1 MRWTLVQEEEA
12 RPGWYNM
19 AVDMALLELSARHA
33 EGFLR
38 LYQWTPHCLSFGRHE
53 PAVKRYDRDTIAALG
68 LDVVRRPTGGRAV
81 WHGRELTYAVTAPT
95 EAFGPL
101 PAAYRTIHQT
111 LRRALADLGADATL
125 APSPPRGRQHRLD
138 AGACFAQP
146 VGGEIMVGG
155 RKVVGSA
162 QMRRGNVFLQ
172 HGSILLD
179 DDQRMVARVTRGDP
193 PDGTEAPLNRLLGTP
208 VAAGDLADAIA
219 ATARHWTGEWLEDD
233 RGDERAELA
242 AVHSRRFRSSEWTWR
257 R

>member
-12 RPGWYNM
+12 RPGWHNM
-19 AVDMALLELSARHA
+19 AVDMALLELSARHG

-38 LYQWTPHCLSFGRHE
+38 LYRWAPHCLSFGRHE
-53 PAVKRYDRDTIAALG
+53 PARQRYQRRTIESLG

-81 WHGRELTYAVTAPT
+81 WHGRELTYSVTAPT
-95 EAFGPL
+95 AAFGPL
-101 PAAYRTIHQT
+101 QAAYRTIHQT
-111 LRRALADLGADATL
+111 LCRALADLGADATL
-125 APSPPRGRQHRLD
+125 AAPPLPGRQHRLD

-146 VGGEIMVGG
+146 VGGEIVVGG

-162 QMRRGNVFLQ
+162 QMRQGNVFLQ

-179 DDQRMVARVTRGDP
+179 DDQHMVARLTRGDP
-193 PDGTEAPLNRLLGTP
+193 PEGTEAPLNRLLGTP
-208 VAAGDLADAIA
+208 VAVGDLADAVA
-219 ATARHWTGEWLEDD
+219 AAARHWTNEWLQDA

-242 AVHSRRFRSSEWTWR
+242 AEHSGHFRSSEWTWR

>member
-19 AVDMALLELSARHA
+19 AVDMALLELSARHG

-38 LYQWTPHCLSFGRHE
+38 LYQWAPHCLSFGRHE
-53 PAVKRYDRDTIAALG
+53 PARQRYQRDAIEALG

-81 WHGRELTYAVTAPT
+81 WHGRELTYSVTAPT
-95 EAFGPL
+95 AAFGPL
-101 PAAYRTIHQT
+101 QAAYRAVHQT
-111 LRRALADLGADATL
+111 LRHALADLGADATL
-125 APSPPRGRQHRLD
+125 ATSPDRQHAVD

-162 QMRRGNVFLQ
+162 QMRQGNVFLQ

-179 DDQRMVARVTRGDP
+179 DDQHMVARLTRGDP
-193 PDGTEAPLNRLLGTP
+193 PEGTEAPLNRLLDTP
-208 VAAGDLADAIA
+208 VAAGDLADAVAA
-219 ATARHWTGEWLEDD
+219 ATHHWTGEWLQDD
-233 RGDERAELA
+233 RRDERAEIA
-242 AVHSRRFRSSEWTWR
+242 AGHSDGFRSSEWTWR

>member
-19 AVDMALLELSARHA
+19 AVDMALLELSARHG

-38 LYQWTPHCLSFGRHE
+38 LYRWAPHCLSFGRHE
-53 PAVKRYDRDTIAALG
+53 PAGQRYQRQAIEALG

-81 WHGRELTYAVTAPT
+81 WHGRELTYSVTAPT
-95 EAFGPL
+95 AAFGPL

-111 LRRALADLGADATL
+111 LCRALADLGADATL
-125 APSPPRGRQHRLD
+125 ATPPLPGRQRRLD

-146 VGGEIMVGG
+146 VGGEIVVGG

-179 DDQRMVARVTRGDP
+179 DDQHMVARLTRGDP
-193 PDGTEAPLNRLLGTP
+193 PEGTEAPLNRLLDTP
-208 VAAGDLADAIA
+208 VAVGDLADAVA
-219 ATARHWTGEWLEDD
+219 AAARHWTGEWLEDD

-242 AVHSRRFRSSEWTWR
+242 EELSDRFRSSEWTWR